1 MGGTTSTTGVVTFG
15 FVWTVLD
22 EVEVLVD
29 VEVLVEVDDPVGIT
43 IGVIVGIVGV
53 LHFPLI

>member
-1 MGGTTSTTGVVTFG
+1 M
-15 FVWTVLD
+15 LY
-22 EVEVLVD
+22 EVEMLAD